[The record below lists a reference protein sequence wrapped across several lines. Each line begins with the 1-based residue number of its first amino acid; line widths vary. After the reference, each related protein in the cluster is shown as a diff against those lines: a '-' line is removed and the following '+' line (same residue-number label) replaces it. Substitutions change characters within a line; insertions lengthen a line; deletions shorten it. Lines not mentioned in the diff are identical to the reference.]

1 MIDEN
6 KIESA
11 TQGYCDAT
19 YGTLNEHP
27 LIAEAFKQGANYI
40 FKFVSPNEA
49 KEVRDILNKHGVCT
63 DPDVHKGE
71 LIMYGIDDYDI
82 EVAGTIKDLTICF

>member
-1 MIDEN
+1 MIVYT
-6 KIESA
+6 KI
-11 TQGYCDAT
+11 TF
-19 YGTLNEHP
+19 TLNEP
-27 LIAEAFKQGANYI
+27 VKLICQDGANYI